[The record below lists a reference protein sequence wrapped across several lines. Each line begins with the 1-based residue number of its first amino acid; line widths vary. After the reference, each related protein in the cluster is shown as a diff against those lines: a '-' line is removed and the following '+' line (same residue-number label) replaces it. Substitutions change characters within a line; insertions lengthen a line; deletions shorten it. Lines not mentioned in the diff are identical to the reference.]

1 MVTPPNNLYAPP
13 KSAVADVA
21 ATDADAEKA
30 TRGSR
35 LAAKIIDALIF
46 GVPFLPSYMTA
57 WPTIMGQAK
66 AAGPGKMG
74 AAGVWS
80 TVAATGM
87 WFYVGVLALLCTL
100 TITAILVHR
109 NGQTIGK
116 KCMGIKIVRK
126 DASRVTLA
134 RVFFVR
140 YLANTILTL
149 IPVVGSLYGLVDILF
164 IFGEPKRCCHDYIA
178 DTIVIKA

>member
-1 MVTPPNNLYAPP
+1 MVTPSNNLYAPP
-13 KSAVADVA
+13 KSTVADVA
-21 ATDADAEKA
+21 ATDGDVEKA

-35 LAAKIIDALIF
+35 LAAKIIDVLIF

-57 WPTIMGQAK
+57 WPALMSQAK
-66 AAGPGKMG
+66 TAGPGGM
-74 AAGVWS
+74 ATIRVWS
-80 TVAATGM
+80 TVAGGT
-87 WFYVGVLALLCTL
+87 WFYVGLLALLCTL

-116 KCMGIKIVRK
+116 KSMGIKIVRK
-126 DASRVTLA
+126 DGSRITLA
-134 RVFFVR
+134 RVFFLR

-149 IPVVGSLYGLVDILF
+149 IPVVGSLYALVDILF
-164 IFGEPKRCCHDYIA
+164 IFGEPKRCCHDHLA